1 MYVPEVRNGLCLG
14 SSLAA
19 RVPEKEPMR
28 KGNILLQLSGNRKP
42 TCYRCNPCSEMAGH
56 AVWHGTHRNPT
67 EPCPFESEPASRSAA
82 VIERHKLGTF
92 GTKRPKRHI
101 HLTMRDIMPEHIP
114 EGD

>member
-1 MYVPEVRNGLCLG
+1 
-14 SSLAA
+14 
-19 RVPEKEPMR
+19 MR

-42 TCYRCNPCSEMAGH
+42 TCYRCNPCSEKAGH
-56 AVWHGTHRNPT
+56 AVWHATRRG
-67 EPCPFESEPASRSAA
+67 EALGLGSSACPFDPEATPRSAS
-82 VIERHKLGTF
+82 VIEKHKLGTF